1 MINWIDM
8 FGQAFLGQARRQAD
22 AEMGFDGSIGR
33 RTAAR
38 REFVPR
44 NELETTRTQTA

>member
-8 FGQAFLGQARRQAD
+8 FGQAFLGQARREAD

-33 RTAAR
+33 HPAAR
-38 REFVPR
+38 LALVPQ
-44 NELETTRTQTA
+44 NEPETDRAQAA